1 MRTYLVVIDETPEAR
16 AALHYAAERA
26 MKLGRTVEIV
36 SLIPQQEFVNWT
48 AVEAVFEE
56 EARLRAE
63 AAVAQAA
70 GELVEATGV
79 HPLIVVK
86 MGDPVKMVREA
97 IDASDNI
104 AGIMLGAA
112 AEGPPG
118 PLVSHFAGAVAGQLP
133 CPVIVVPGALS
144 FEELERLG

>member
-16 AALHYAAERA
+16 AALHYAAVRA
-26 MKLGRTVEIV
+26 IKLGRTVEIV
-36 SLIPQQEFVNWT
+36 SLIPQQEFVNWA
-48 AVEAVFEE
+48 AVEATFEE

-70 GELVEATGV
+70 GELVETTGV
-79 HPLIVVK
+79 HPEITVK
-86 MGDPVKMVREA
+86 KGDPIKMVRET
-97 IDASDNI
+97 IDQSENI

-118 PLVSHFAGAVAGQLP
+118 PLVSHFAGTVAGQLP

>member
-16 AALHYAAERA
+16 AAPHYAAVRA
-26 MKLGRTVEIV
+26 IKLGRTVEIV
-36 SLIPQQEFVNWT
+36 ALIPPQEFVNWA
-48 AVEAVFEE
+48 AVEATFEE
-56 EARLRAE
+56 EAKLRAE

-79 HPLIVVK
+79 QPKIVVK
-86 MGDPVKMVREA
+86 RGDPAKMVREA
-97 IDASDNI
+97 IDEGENI
-104 AGIMLGAA
+104 AGLMLGAA

-118 PLVSHFAGAVAGQLP
+118 PLVSHFAGNVAGQLP

>member
-16 AALHYAAERA
+16 TALHYAAVRA
-26 MKLGRTVEIV
+26 IKLGRTVEIV
-36 SLIPQQEFVNWT
+36 SLIPQQEFVNWA
-48 AVEAVFEE
+48 AVEATFEE

-70 GELVEATGV
+70 GELVETTGV
-79 HPLIVVK
+79 QPEIKVK
-86 MGDPVKMVREA
+86 KGDPIKMVREA
-97 IDASDNI
+97 IDESENI

-112 AEGPPG
+112 AEGPAG
-118 PLVSHFAGAVAGQLP
+118 PLVSHFAGTVAGQLP
-133 CPVIVVPGALS
+133 CPVIVVPGGLS